1 MPVLM
6 AAAEGYT
13 ANARGLLF
21 ACWAIVIVL
30 SSMFLVFMR
39 ARKREYA
46 YAIIPLVLLPL
57 VHIFSGLLARL
68 LAAVLPF
75 GPSDLRRAIDVT
87 GGLVACLLIGW
98 TARRIQGKRTRMM
111 FAVCC
116 TCFLVILTL
125 VLVVGIA

>member
-1 MPVLM
+1 MPVLT
-6 AAAEGYT
+6 AAAEVHT
-13 ANARGLLF
+13 ANSGGLLF

-30 SSMFLVFMR
+30 GSMFVVFMR

-46 YAIIPLVLLPL
+46 FAIIPLVLLPL

-68 LAAVLPF
+68 LAAALPF
-75 GPSDLRRAIDVT
+75 GPSDLRRAIDVS

-98 TARRIQGKRTRMM
+98 TARHIQGKRTRMM

-116 TCFLVILTL
+116 TSFLIILTL
-125 VLVVGIA
+125 VLVLG